1 MSNQMRKYE
10 LKARA
15 VSQQETRERITK
27 AAAEL
32 HEELG
37 VARTTVAEIAR
48 RAEVQRLTVY
58 NHFSELSD
66 LLPACAAHYASR
78 HPFPDLEGAF
88 ALADPA
94 KRLCSALRALYLWY
108 RQTESMMGKLFADR
122 SSVPALDDFMKANFD
137 REVAELAAALAGG
150 FGARGRRAERVR
162 ALTAVAVDFAT
173 WRRLDREGLDDAPAA
188 KLMSEAVAAVSS

>member
-1 MSNQMRKYE
+1 MSNQTRKYE

-15 VSQQETRERITK
+15 ASQQETRERITK

-58 NHFSELSD
+58 NHFSDLSD

-78 HPFPDLEGAF
+78 HPFPDLAEAL

-94 KRLCSALRALYLWY
+94 KRLRSVLGALYLWY
-108 RQTESMMGKLFADR
+108 RETESMMGKLFADR
-122 SSVPALDDFMKANFD
+122 TSVPVLDDFMKVNLD
-137 REVAELAAALAGG
+137 RQVAELSAALAGE
-150 FGARGRRAERVR
+150 FGAPGRRAARVR

-173 WRRLDREGLDDAPAA
+173 WRRLDREGLDDATAA
-188 KLMSEAVAAVSS
+188 KLMSEAVAAISS

>member
-1 MSNQMRKYE
+1 MSNQTRKYE

-15 VSQQETRERITK
+15 ASQQETRERITK

-32 HEELG
+32 HEERG

-78 HPFPDLEGAF
+78 HPFPDLGEAF

-94 KRLCSALRALYLWY
+94 KRLRSALGALYLWY

-122 SSVPALDDFMKANFD
+122 SSVPVLDDFMKANLD
-137 REVAELAAALAGG
+137 RQVAELSAALAGG

-173 WRRLDREGLDDAPAA
+173 WRRLDGEGLDDATAA